1 LSGFLWERV
10 HEVRKNKL
18 VEMRGEG
25 ASWRSSFQHGDEFI
39 CWRETKIG

>member
-1 LSGFLWERV
+1 LSGFLWDRE
-10 HEVRKNKL
+10 HEARK

-25 ASWRSSFQHGDEFI
+25 ASWRSSFQHGAEFI